1 MPLYEKR
8 TYSITVGRM
17 ADVVR
22 LYTEKGWPVLEAGG
36 FGKNLVGYFIS
47 DTGSLHQLIHV
58 WRFDDDSAR
67 RDFWQRLYANQE
79 FMAFAAQVRP
89 LIQTQEVQLLV
100 AAPWG
105 PQP

>member
-8 TYSITVGRM
+8 TYCITVGRM

-22 LYTEKGWPVLEAGG
+22 LYTDEGWPVIEAAG
-36 FGKNLVGYFIS
+36 FGKHLVGYFIS
-47 DTGSLHQLIHV
+47 DTGPLHQLIHV

-67 RDFWQRLYANQE
+67 RDFWKRLYANQA
-79 FMAFAAQVRP
+79 FMAFAGQIRP

-100 AAPWG
+100 SAPWG